1 MPSLICAKFSE
12 RIRPEKLVLS
22 SPDSVVCA
30 RRYVFKLLYLK
41 DFFVTDVK
49 TNVNGSGNVLLT
61 YLPYALLAAILA
73 IIGLY
78 AVFVTGPA
86 MRAAARENVARA
98 IADEDH
104 QFCEKF
110 ARRSGEAFAACS
122 RELSVVRQRQT
133 DRDNAVAQGI
143 L

>member
-1 MPSLICAKFSE
+1 M
-12 RIRPEKLVLS
+12 
-22 SPDSVVCA
+22 
-30 RRYVFKLLYLK
+30 
-41 DFFVTDVK
+41 TDVK

-86 MRAAARENVARA
+86 MRAVARENVARA

-104 QFCEKF
+104 QFCEMF
-110 ARRSGEAFAACS
+110 AMRSGEAFAACS
-122 RELSVVRQRQT
+122 RELSIVRQRQI
-133 DRDNAVAQGI
+133 DRDNAAAQGI

>member
-1 MPSLICAKFSE
+1 
-12 RIRPEKLVLS
+12 LS
-22 SPDSVVCA
+22 SPDNVVGA
-30 RRYVFKLLYLK
+30 DRFVFQLHYLK

-49 TNVNGSGNVLLT
+49 TSVNGSGNVLLT

-73 IIGLY
+73 IAGLY

-86 MRAAARENVARA
+86 MRAVARGNVARA

-104 QFCEKF
+104 QFCDKF
-110 ARRSGEAFAACS
+110 AMRSGEAFAACS